1 MRAALGPR
9 RVLTALAVVVVG
21 LLGVSGM
28 AAAGSGVPY
37 TDPNA
42 VGYIGLC
49 NQGGHQITSGNV
61 DATPFAWRAV
71 SSQAAPAPY
80 NNADRTA
87 ILLAYQ
93 PQQGLASGEW
103 SGDELTASARYTN
116 PANPM
121 AAATAGDDS
130 LADFIDEFHPKWDGL
145 LQLRMYLGTQNQEQ
159 YESHYPVLNIKVTGD
174 TWSALGGGP
183 VNCDS
188 GSAVSLESV
197 VLPATTAP
205 SAKGA
210 KGVKSPTGATVPGS
224 NSHPGAAT
232 SGPHGASTG
241 PASHPGGAPD
251 GATGSGRHLSAAPAD
266 PARASSASPLIA
278 VVVGVALVL
287 GAAGY
292 FIRRRRRRPSLS
304 PSPSGTILSSSTKG
318 Q

>member
-1 MRAALGPR
+1 
-9 RVLTALAVVVVG
+9 VVVVG
-21 LLGVSGM
+21 LLGISGA

-49 NQGGHQITSGNV
+49 NQAGHQITSGNI

-80 NNADRTA
+80 NNAYRTA

-103 SGDELTASARYTN
+103 SGDELTASSRYTN
-116 PANPM
+116 SANPM

-145 LQLRMYLGTQNQEQ
+145 LQLRMYLGTQNEEQ
-159 YESHYPVLNIKVTGD
+159 YELHYPVLNIKVTGD
-174 TWSALGGGP
+174 TWSAIGGGP

-205 SAKGA
+205 SAKG
-210 KGVKSPTGATVPGS
+210 VKSPTSATVPGS
-224 NSHPGAAT
+224 SSHPGGGT
-232 SGPHGASTG
+232 SGPDGAQTG
-241 PASHPGGAPD
+241 AGSHPSGAPD
-251 GATGSGRHLSAAPAD
+251 GATTGSGRHLSAAPAD
-266 PARASSASPLIA
+266 PARTTSDSPLIS
-278 VVVGVALVL
+278 VVVGVAPMM
-287 GAAGY
+287 GATGSL
-292 FIRRRRRRPSLS
+292 IRRRRRPSLS
-304 PSPSGTILSSSTKG
+304 PSTSGTILSSSTKG